1 MTNLRQLKPKLSK
14 FTALLLLAL
23 SISTPLL
30 AGTLDDA
37 PFRVVVPTPEWR
49 VDDSAAQPLGKD
61 VFLAATITNTNTQT
75 KSVVIKAVME
85 KPSATALDELSAGI
99 RATFEN
105 PAVKKI
111 SETDTPFLGYKAKT
125 FAYQIGQGAQ
135 ATYNE
140 TTVFVDGNVS
150 WTIACV
156 GRLDQKDEVKKI
168 IAFYRKKGK

>member
-1 MTNLRQLKPKLSK
+1 MTKQKQLNSNLSK
-14 FTALLLLAL
+14 LTALLILAL

-37 PFRVVVPTPEWR
+37 PFRVVVPNQEWR
-49 VDDSAAQPLGKD
+49 IDDSTAQPMGQN

-75 KSVVIKAVME
+75 KSVIIKAVME
-85 KPSATALDELSAGI
+85 KPSATALDELCAGI
-99 RATFEN
+99 RSAFAN

-111 SETDTPFLGYKAKT
+111 SETDTTFLGHKAKT
-125 FAYQIGQGAQ
+125 FAYQVGQGAQ

-140 TTVFVDGNVS
+140 TTVFVEGTVS

-156 GRLDQKDEVKKI
+156 GRADQKEEVKKI